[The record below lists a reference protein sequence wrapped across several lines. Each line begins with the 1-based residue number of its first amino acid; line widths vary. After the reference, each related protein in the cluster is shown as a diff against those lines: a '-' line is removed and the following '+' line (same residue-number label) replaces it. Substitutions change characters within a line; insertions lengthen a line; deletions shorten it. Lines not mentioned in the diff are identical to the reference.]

1 MDWKNMTRDVY
12 EGVFGAIDENFVTIA
27 YNNMCDYYSYG
38 ECDFCPIMKEAYDRC
53 RGESCNEYI
62 KRNTLK
68 CIHLIRYWADDHM
81 PTRQA
86 VFLKKYP
93 EAKVKNGVLN
103 ICPEN
108 ITGECHSKNC
118 DECKKKFWL
127 DYEGNW
133 ANKTDKKIPFEN
145 LK

>member
-1 MDWKNMTRDVY
+1 MMDWKNMTRDVY
-12 EGVFGAIDENFVTIA
+12 EGVFGAIDEDFVTIA

-38 ECDFCPIMKEAYDRC
+38 ECDFCPIMKQPDR
-53 RGESCNEYI
+53 RKRETCNEYI

-68 CIHLIRYWADDHM
+68 CIHLIRYWAEDHM

-93 EAKVKNGVLN
+93 KAKEKNGVLN
-103 ICPEN
+103 ICPED
-108 ITGECHSKNC
+108 ITGECHSEDC